1 MNFPQRSVAQT
12 IVLGRRVDKNV
23 ERRRRWRK
31 EGRKSLPFLFLLN
44 NDPLISM
51 KGRRVKNTKK
61 EEEEEK
67 ESAKREKEKKRRCD
81 SSNRG
86 NGAWLDARY
95 FHVDGIT
102 VERYMD
108 IHI

>member
-1 MNFPQRSVAQT
+1 
-12 IVLGRRVDKNV
+12 
-23 ERRRRWRK
+23 
-31 EGRKSLPFLFLLN
+31 
-44 NDPLISM
+44 M
-51 KGRRVKNTKK
+51 KGRRVKNTKE

-67 ESAKREKEKKRRCD
+67 ESAKRIDEKRRNGD
-81 SSNRG
+81 VIVRIEA